1 MTSGAC
7 WRLARVLPALLYEL
21 LNPIPFGMFVA
32 ALVFDTLYFKTA
44 EILWNKSA
52 AWLITVGLLFAILP
66 RLINLVYV
74 WASIGR
80 RFSFGDKCEFWLSGF
95 GIVAAILNA
104 FIHSRDAYAVMP
116 SGLYL
121 SVLTVALFGLGRL
134 VIPPHLTTQREARN
148 A

>member
-1 MTSGAC
+1 MTSPDR
-7 WRLARVLPALLYEL
+7 WRLTGVMPALYEL
-21 LNPIPFGMFVA
+21 TNPIPFGMFVV

-44 EILWNKSA
+44 EILWSKSA

-74 WASIGR
+74 WGPIGR
-80 RFSFGDKCEFWLSGF
+80 PASFGDRLEFWLAGF

-121 SVLTVALFGLGRL
+121 SAITVVLMGIGRL
-134 VIPPHLTTQREARN
+134 VVHPHLVSRTEAQN